1 MKIRPATVDDVPAVA
16 RIVLSALANEA
27 PWKAFLPRMAQ
38 ADAVHIEYCEA
49 ILRSYLEPAN
59 KNSWLVL
66 VVEISAT
73 EAKVH
78 SGPIVVSVV
87 VWDTSARLGQGQSA
101 GQSNG
106 ASCQSDQ
113 DSDQTTLLTG
123 SCEAVAAVNARPTHQ
138 LHDKAPAKLAALFQ
152 ATVDGRRRHFSS
164 HIPCVFLHLLATRP
178 DYQRKGYG
186 KALCTSGI
194 NLARQKHAS
203 VCVQTASRGYILFS
217 GLGFV
222 DEGPVALPAESEAE
236 DVLIKAMVLDS
247 QSIQRRGSLFDSLMR
262 YFTG

>member
-38 ADAVHIEYCEA
+38 ADAVHIEFCEA

-78 SGPIVVSVV
+78 SGPIVVSVA
-87 VWDTSARLGQGQSA
+87 VWDTSAGLGQGQGA
-101 GQSNG
+101 GQSN
-106 ASCQSDQ
+106 
-113 DSDQTTLLTG
+113 
-123 SCEAVAAVNARPTHQ
+123 AVAAVNAQPNRQ
-138 LHDKAPAKLAALFQ
+138 LDDKAPAKLTSLCQ
-152 ATVDGRRRHFSS
+152 ATVDGRRRHFSN
-164 HIPCVFLHLLATRP
+164 HIPYVFLHLLATRP

-194 NLARQKHAS
+194 NLARQKHAA

-222 DEGPVALPAESEAE
+222 DEGPVALPAESEVE

-247 QSIQRRGSLFDSLMR
+247 QLIQRRGSFFDSLMR

>member
-101 GQSNG
+101 GQSN
-106 ASCQSDQ
+106 
-113 DSDQTTLLTG
+113 
-123 SCEAVAAVNARPTHQ
+123 AVAAVNARPTHQ

>member
-78 SGPIVVSVV
+78 SGPIVVSVA
-87 VWDTSARLGQGQSA
+87 VWDTSAGLGQGLGA
-101 GQSNG
+101 GQRN
-106 ASCQSDQ
+106 
-113 DSDQTTLLTG
+113 
-123 SCEAVAAVNARPTHQ
+123 AVAAVNAQPTRQ
-138 LHDKAPAKLAALFQ
+138 LDDKAPAKLAALCQ
-152 ATVDGRRRHFSS
+152 ATVDGRRRHFSN
-164 HIPCVFLHLLATRP
+164 HIPYVFLHLLATRP

-236 DVLIKAMVLDS
+236 DILIKAMVLDS
-247 QSIQRRGSLFDSLMR
+247 QLIQRRGSLFDSLMR